1 LKAERERF
9 NLVVQKFAQPAQPQP
24 EAPKAPEIPDL
35 ATDPAGHILATLR
48 ATGMSVEQLAQA
60 MQQNTQRQRESEAVA
75 ELQTY
80 AAASEQQYRA
90 ETPDYDSAV
99 TFLIE
104 KRNKLL
110 EAGGMVDPA
119 QRLAQINREKLQLAH
134 DARRAGKNPAAMA
147 YEVAQIYGWAPQAAA
162 ARPPPIPR
170 PNPMPA
176 PKGWSASRPD
186 SNRAAR
192 SAIPVAALLPLHR
205 PHNASPKWSRTSSP
219 RFWRKPRKTP
229 RRCGK
234 SSARNTIYAFRPV
247 GVRITKTPPSVA

>member
-1 LKAERERF
+1 
-9 NLVVQKFAQPAQPQP
+9 
-24 EAPKAPEIPDL
+24 
-35 ATDPAGHILATLR
+35 
-48 ATGMSVEQLAQA
+48 MSVEQLAQA

-162 ARPPPIPR
+162 APAAAD
-170 PNPMPA
+170 PA
-176 PKGWSASRPD
+176 PEPNAGTERLE
-186 SNRAAR
+186 R
-192 SAIPVAALLPLHR
+192 VAAGQQQGRSLSNTRGGAPPATPPAQR
-205 PHNASPKWSRTSSP
+205 IAEMEPDKFAA
-219 RFWRKPRKTP
+219 FWRKPRKTP